1 MWRFPLSEIVD
12 RADCSPAS
20 APIAQVAL
28 PPAQEVIVTRI
39 AADGARRDEARW
51 IASEVPIAFEI
62 NGLGYAVLLATPDD
76 LSDLALGFA
85 LSERLID
92 RADELLDLDVFAREQ
107 DAIVRMT
114 LSEPHAA
121 RLRGRVR
128 HRATDS
134 SCGLCGIENLEE
146 LLRPLP
152 RVTAVSAAADTA
164 IFAALAALDPAQQ
177 LNCATHAVHA
187 AAWCDA
193 QGRIVM
199 VREDVGRH
207 NAFDKLIGAMAA
219 GGHGW
224 EGGFALLSSRC
235 SFELVEKAVLAN
247 CPLLV
252 TVSAPTSLAWQ
263 RARDAGLP
271 LKVIARRDALL
282 DCRPAAAIPDRLIA
296 VGAASRGGF

>member
-1 MWRFPLSEIVD
+1 M
-12 RADCSPAS
+12 
-20 APIAQVAL
+20 
-28 PPAQEVIVTRI
+28 VTRVG
-39 AADGARRDEARW
+39 ADGHRVPELRW
-51 IASEVPIAFEI
+51 IAAETPIAFEI
-62 NGLGYAVLLATPDD
+62 NGLGYAVLLATPDN

-92 RADELLDLDVFAREQ
+92 EPGELVDLDIFVREQ

-152 RVTAVSAAADTA
+152 SVTALSGADDAA
-164 IFAALAALDPAQQ
+164 IFAALNALGHAQH
-177 LNCATHAVHA
+177 LNRTTHAVHGA
-187 AAWCDA
+187 AFCDA
-193 QGRIVM
+193 AGRIVTL
-199 VREDVGRH
+199 REDVGRH

-219 GGHGW
+219 SGQAW
-224 EGGFALLSSRC
+224 DGGFALLTSRC

-252 TVSAPTSLAWQ
+252 TVSAPTALALA
-263 RARDAGLP
+263 RARDAGLA
-271 LKVIARRDALL
+271 LKVVARPDALL
-282 DCRPAAAIPDRLIA
+282 EANVAPRQL
-296 VGAASRGGF
+296 

>member
-1 MWRFPLSEIVD
+1 VGETIWRAPRSNEMPVASTRPLVV
-12 RADCSPAS
+12 APAGLEPGQDNGS
-20 APIAQVAL
+20 GAAVAEQV
-28 PPAQEVIVTRI
+28 VVTRVS
-39 AADGARRDEARW
+39 AEGPRLPELRW
-51 IASEVPIAFEI
+51 IASETPIAFEI

-76 LSDLALGFA
+76 LADLALGFA

-92 RADELLDLDVFAREQ
+92 EASELLDLDIFVRER

-152 RVTAVSAAADTA
+152 MVTAATNAGDASIFTA
-164 IFAALAALDPAQQ
+164 LQALGDAQQ
-177 LNCATHAVHA
+177 LNRSTHSVHGA
-187 AAWCDA
+187 AYCDA
-193 QGRIVM
+193 AGRIVM
-199 VREDVGRH
+199 LREDIGRH

-219 GGHGW
+219 SGQDW
-224 EGGFALLSSRC
+224 DGGFALLTSRC

-247 CPLLV
+247 CPMLV
-252 TVSAPTSLAWQ
+252 TVSAPTGLALS
-263 RARDAGLP
+263 RARDAGLS
-271 LKVIARRDALL
+271 LKVVARPDALL
-282 DCRPAAAIPDRLIA
+282 DASAI
-296 VGAASRGGF
+296 SN